1 MTTAASKT
9 RAVYAREVVAS
20 ASRQT
25 KHLTP
30 KPIKPKSLAQTALLI
45 VQFKKK
51 PSAALA
57 YHEVAN
63 RETFHFLLGLSLIVG
78 GVVAG
83 LLLGGWL
90 GFGVGA
96 LIVLLGYYFLGLGI
110 GGEHAWTEIFQ
121 EFFNL

>member
-1 MTTAASKT
+1 
-9 RAVYAREVVAS
+9 
-20 ASRQT
+20 
-25 KHLTP
+25 
-30 KPIKPKSLAQTALLI
+30 
-45 VQFKKK
+45 
-51 PSAALA
+51 
-57 YHEVAN
+57 
-63 RETFHFLLGLSLIVG
+63 
-78 GVVAG
+78 VAG